1 MRIPTVFA
9 LLVAGATLLA
19 GCEAGG
25 PLTLGRGGHAV
36 TILSYNVQNLFDA
49 NDDGT
54 EYRDYDPGA
63 GTWNSRLA
71 AAKLRA
77 VADAVEES
85 VPGGPD
91 IVGLQEVEN
100 PAVLSELAEVYLSGR
115 GYRWTVCEPAPG
127 AAVNTAV
134 LSKLPL
140 VEARTHLVHTDGS
153 DGLRNILEV
162 RVATDSG
169 DLVVLN
175 NHWKS
180 KREGEEQTEPLRLA
194 SAAVVARRLRE
205 LAQDGP
211 AAQVVVLGDLNA
223 TVHRWA
229 APSSFQPALVCEY
242 SEVARTERSLFVT
255 TNEARAGV
263 FGPRVVLYSP
273 WPVRGEP
280 GSYWYRGE
288 WERID
293 HVLLSAGLVDDSG
306 LTFSAFR
313 VVREA
318 FLLTEEEIPRRWN
331 SSAAAGYSDHLPL
344 LLTLEAVAP

>member
-1 MRIPTVFA
+1 MRIPTRLAFWA
-9 LLVAGATLLA
+9 IGAIVLA

-25 PLTLGRGGHAV
+25 PFPPARPDQLV
-36 TILSYNVQNLFDA
+36 TVLSYNVQNLFDA
-49 NDDGT
+49 HDDGT

-71 AAKLRA
+71 AAKIRA
-77 VADAVEES
+77 VADAIEES

-91 IVGLQEVEN
+91 VIGLQEVEN
-100 PAVLSELAEVYLSGR
+100 PAVLSELAEVYLSGC
-115 GYRWTVCEPAPG
+115 GYHWRVCEPAPD

-134 LSKLPL
+134 LSRLP
-140 VEARTHLVHTDGS
+140 VVQARTHLVHTTGS
-153 DGLRNILEV
+153 EGLRNILEV
-162 RVATDSG
+162 RVTTTAG

-180 KREGEEQTEPLRLA
+180 KREGEEETEPLRLA

-211 AAQVVVLGDLNA
+211 AAQVLVLGDLNES
-223 TVHRWA
+223 VHRWA
-229 APSSFQPALVCEY
+229 APSSSQPALVCEH

-273 WPVRGEP
+273 WPVGGEP

-293 HVLLSAGLVDDSG
+293 HVLLSAGLVDDAG
-306 LTFSAFR
+306 LTLQAFS
-313 VVREA
+313 VVREE
-318 FLLTEEEIPRRWN
+318 FLLTEDGLPRRWN
-331 SSAAAGYSDHLPL
+331 SSAASGYSDHLPL
-344 LLTLEAVAP
+344 LVTLEAAAS

>member
-1 MRIPTVFA
+1 MRNPFA
-9 LLVAGATLLA
+9 LAVVAAGAILFA
-19 GCEAGG
+19 ACDAGG
-25 PLTLGRGGHAV
+25 TFSLGRTARSV

-49 NDDGT
+49 RDDGT

-77 VADAVEES
+77 VADAIEES

-115 GYRWTVCEPAPG
+115 GYHWTVCEPAPG

-140 VEARTHLVHTDGS
+140 VEARTHLVHTNGS

-162 RVATDSG
+162 RVATEFG
-169 DLVVLN
+169 ELVVLN

-211 AAQVVVLGDLNA
+211 AAQVVVLGDLNE

-229 APSSFQPALVCEY
+229 APSSFQPALVCEH

-255 TNEARAGV
+255 TDEARAGV

-293 HVLLSAGLVDDSG
+293 HVLLSAGLVDGAG
-306 LTFSAFR
+306 LTLAAFD

-318 FLLTEEEIPRRWN
+318 FLLTEDGIPRRWN
-331 SSAAAGYSDHLPL
+331 TSAAAGYSDHLPL
-344 LLTLEAVAP
+344 LLTLEAVGE